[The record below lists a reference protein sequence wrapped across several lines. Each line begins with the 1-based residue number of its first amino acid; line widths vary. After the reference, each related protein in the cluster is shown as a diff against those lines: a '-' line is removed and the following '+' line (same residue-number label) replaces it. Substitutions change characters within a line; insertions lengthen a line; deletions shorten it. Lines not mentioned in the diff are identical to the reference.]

1 MSKLVR
7 KLSVEGRTP
16 TRLSSGLGSG
26 SGFFAFFQRLVALFL
41 RVGKGGDSGGEDR
54 VLGVLVL
61 ALAPSGALILF
72 RNLFMVRL
80 NTLVVEI
87 VRRFRGL
94 LLEAIAQRVSVQ
106 G

>member
-26 SGFFAFFQRLVALFL
+26 SGFFTFFQRLVALFL
-41 RVGKGGDSGGEDR
+41 RAGKGGDSGGEEIP
-54 VLGVLVL
+54 LGVPVPVL
-61 ALAPSGALILF
+61 ALAPSGALILL
-72 RNLFMVRL
+72 RNLFMVSL
-80 NTLVVEI
+80 NKLVVAL

-94 LLEAIAQRVSVQ
+94 LLEAIA
-106 G
+106 